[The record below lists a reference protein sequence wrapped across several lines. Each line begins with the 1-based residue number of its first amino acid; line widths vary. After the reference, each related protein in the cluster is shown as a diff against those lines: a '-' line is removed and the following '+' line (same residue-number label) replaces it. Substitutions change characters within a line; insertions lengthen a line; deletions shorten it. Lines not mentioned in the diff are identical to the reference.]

1 MYAILKHGGHQ
12 YRVAA
17 GDRLLVDRLAVE
29 IGSKVTLEPVL
40 FVADGDKAE
49 VGAGAVAGAKV
60 VATVVAHRRGRKLR
74 VFTFKPKK
82 RHRRTLGHRS
92 ELTELV
98 VEEVATATSSSKR
111 QVDKPAAKAKTPAAA
126 KASAPAEAPAEAAPE
141 VAPEAPRRA
150 RRTQP
155 ATAEASPP
163 AATADDGPAESDLAA
178 EAAAEADAPKAK
190 RTTRPRRKADG
201 A

>member
-17 GDRLLVDRLAVE
+17 GDRLLVDRLAAE

-40 FVADGDKAE
+40 LVVDGDSAAT
-49 VGAGAVAGAKV
+49 GAGALAGAKV

-74 VFTFKPKK
+74 VFTYKPKK

-92 ELTELV
+92 QLTELV
-98 VEEVATATSSSKR
+98 VEEVATATASSKR
-111 QVDKPAAKAKTPAAA
+111 QVEKPAAKAKATAAA
-126 KASAPAEAPAEAAPE
+126 TATAPAEAPAEAT
-141 VAPEAPRRA
+141 PEAPRRA
-150 RRTQP
+150 RRPKP
-155 ATAEASPP
+155 AAADASAPE
-163 AATADDGPAESDLAA
+163 ATADDGPAESDLAA